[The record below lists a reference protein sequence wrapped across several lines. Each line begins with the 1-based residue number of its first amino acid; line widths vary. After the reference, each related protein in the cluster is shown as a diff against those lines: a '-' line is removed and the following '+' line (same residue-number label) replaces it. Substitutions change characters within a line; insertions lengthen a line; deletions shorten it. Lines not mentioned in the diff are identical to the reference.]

1 MKSFEENLSRLEE
14 LTNNIRKPDISIE
27 EALSNFEEGIKLAK
41 SLEKD
46 ISKIEGKIQ
55 ILMNQPVTAK
65 ESATKR
71 DVMPELDLF
80 SGADAMTGTAGAP
93 KEGLRQ

>member
-41 SLEKD
+41 TLEKD
-46 ISKIEGKIQ
+46 ISKIEGKVQ
-55 ILMNQPVTAK
+55 ILMNQPVSAK
-65 ESATKR
+65 ESPNQKEIQ
-71 DVMPELDLF
+71 PEFDLF